1 MLGPDLFK
9 EHLLT
14 KLGHTFLA
22 WLHKRTKK
30 LTQKCQIWLLTN
42 FGQPVKIALAQICKH
57 NACSFCRFK
66 MVLNLAKYQDLNKTF
81 LTWFKRQNYV
91 INIIFWSSSKL
102 FGSLRKLD
110 QSETI
115 LDLCIEEIWLGLLV
129 LKVGGQKCNNAT

>member
-91 INIIFWSSSKL
+91 INIIFWSSHKIVWFTPKIGL
-102 FGSLRKLD
+102 VRNHFGPMHWRNLVRS
-110 QSETI
+110 S
-115 LDLCIEEIWLGLLV
+115 CIESRRIEV
-129 LKVGGQKCNNAT
+129 